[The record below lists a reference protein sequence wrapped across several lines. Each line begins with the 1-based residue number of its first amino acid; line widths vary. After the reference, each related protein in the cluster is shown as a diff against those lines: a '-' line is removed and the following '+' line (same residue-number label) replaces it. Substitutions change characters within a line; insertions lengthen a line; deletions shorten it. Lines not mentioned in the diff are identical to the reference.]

1 MTDTQEDTTEIREYD
16 EFTAKIKLMR
26 DACNFLPDME
36 AEDGYEKSKR
46 VALDVGKVLT
56 RLDAKRK
63 EIKAPA
69 LDRCKFIDS
78 EAKSIK
84 QEIEGFQLPHKEA
97 YKAMDELRK
106 KRDEK
111 RKQGLLDRVTFIA
124 DLPENMRDSH
134 SSEVM
139 AAMTDL
145 QKNECLDFY
154 DFTHDALNAR
164 KRSLDLLG
172 QLYTSKSKQEKD
184 AEELV
189 RLKAESEARE
199 RKDREEAIAKKAA
212 EDARIAAEQKAA
224 TEKAAIEKAEQAARG
239 AANLA
244 REAANLAEQRAKEA
258 VERAAKQKL
267 EAKQA
272 AREAAD
278 LAEKREK
285 EAVERAAKQKL
296 EAEQAAKQ
304 AAINAE
310 KAAKAQAEQAAAD
323 ERKRIADETA
333 ANLAAAQKRE
343 ADKKHH
349 AKINNESLAD
359 FIQGGMD
366 EEQARMAVTLLAQK
380 KIRHAAISY

>member
-1 MTDTQEDTTEIREYD
+1 MEITEYNEFEAKITSLEDT
-16 EFTAKIKLMR
+16 
-26 DACNFLPDME
+26 CNFIPE
-36 AEDGYEKSKR
+36 CKTEEGYDKSKR
-46 VALDVGKVLT
+46 VSLDVGRVLT
-56 RLDAKRK
+56 ALEKKRK

-69 LDRCKFIDS
+69 LERCKFIDS
-78 EAKSIK
+78 EAKSLK
-84 QEIEGFQLPHKEA
+84 DRIEAAQLPHKEA
-97 YKAMDELRK
+97 YKFIDDEKKLIEHERSTHITNRVNALLNIVASLHLDDSATVGIAIDKLIADEFLDCDEKTGFALIEK
-106 KRDEK
+106 KRI
-111 RKQGLLDRVTFIA
+111 LLD
-124 DLPENMRDSH
+124 
-134 SSEVM
+134 
-139 AAMTDL
+139 L
-145 QKNECLDFY
+145 QELME
-154 DFTHDALNAR
+154 
-164 KRSLDLLG
+164 
-172 QLYTSKSKQEKD
+172 SKFKSEKD

-199 RKDREEAIAKKAA
+199 RKDREEAIAKQAA
-212 EDARIAAEQKAA
+212 EDARIAAEKKAA
-224 TEKAAIEKAEQAARG
+224 TEKAAIEKAEQD
-239 AANLA
+239 
-244 REAANLAEQRAKEA
+244 
-258 VERAAKQKL
+258 
-267 EAKQA
+267 

-304 AAINAE
+304 AAIDAE

>member
-16 EFTAKIKLMR
+16 EFTAKIELMR

-56 RLDAKRK
+56 KLDAKRK

-106 KRDEK
+106 KREEK

-224 TEKAAIEKAEQAARG
+224 TEKAAIEKAEQAAKQ

-244 REAANLAEQRAKEA
+244 REAADLAEQ
-258 VERAAKQKL
+258 
-267 EAKQA
+267 
-272 AREAAD
+272 
-278 LAEKREK
+278 REK

-323 ERKRIADETA
+323 ERKRIADEAA

>member
-16 EFTAKIKLMR
+16 EFTAKIELMR

-106 KRDEK
+106 KREEK

-224 TEKAAIEKAEQAARG
+224 TEKAAIEKAEQAA
-239 AANLA
+239 
-244 REAANLAEQRAKEA
+244 
-258 VERAAKQKL
+258 
-267 EAKQA
+267 
-272 AREAAD
+272 
-278 LAEKREK
+278 
-285 EAVERAAKQKL
+285 
-296 EAEQAAKQ
+296 KQ